1 MDHPV
6 ATAGSRP
13 FVNSLMK
20 NYDEGSIVASLSP
33 ILDWRSVVSWSVI
46 PIGVVWRRH
55 GRMAALSVREPRSVC
70 VSWRGCRRRCP
81 FIWSPF
87 VFTCYIGAVVIN
99 SVANPSPR
107 ESTNLPCI
115 PRPREFVSFF
125 TNISTRDVSRVCVSL
140 SCARQRESVCV
151 NFRVRTSPSTSV
163 SPLYFFVVV
172 VVIVLVVV
180 VVVFFFSRAKSAVRG
195 IVPLHNCACIAL
207 SLFYV
212 PLCVRA

>member
-20 NYDEGSIVASLSP
+20 NYDEGGIVASLSP
-33 ILDWRSVVSWSVI
+33 IFDWRSVVSWSVI

-55 GRMAALSVREPRSVC
+55 DRMAALSVREPRSVC
-70 VSWRGCRRRCP
+70 VSWRGCRRRCCP

-115 PRPREFVSFF
+115 PRPREFVCF
-125 TNISTRDVSRVCVSL
+125 SRTSQRETFLAFVSL
-140 SCARQRESVCV
+140 SLVRDSERACVSTFVCV
-151 NFRVRTSPSTSV
+151 LLRRRRVV
-163 SPLYFFVVV
+163 VVFFVVV
-172 VVIVLVVV
+172 VAIVLAV
-180 VVVFFFSRAKSAVRG
+180 VVVFSRAKSSAVRG